1 MPAVPERLPRLTPKK
16 RTKKRRA
23 LGLYRAFGL
32 RSQPSWD
39 YRRPGGRR
47 WRASCFYAP
56 SQLLRLSSRRRSMEI
71 YMGIRIAVSYAAA
84 GGALA
89 VAVALAASSGD
100 AYAQAN
106 VLKECGSQY
115 QAAKAANE
123 LGGQSWQEFL
133 KACRGRLAEQAK
145 PSEEKPAEAKPAEA
159 KPETPPPAAA
169 ESKPTPPPATEAKPA
184 EPTPPPAAEATPKPA
199 TDPKAAARERQKK
212 CSEEWK
218 AKKAELKKAGS
229 KITWPKYWS
238 ECNKRLKAAGE

>member
-1 MPAVPERLPRLTPKK
+1 
-16 RTKKRRA
+16 
-23 LGLYRAFGL
+23 
-32 RSQPSWD
+32 
-39 YRRPGGRR
+39 
-47 WRASCFYAP
+47 
-56 SQLLRLSSRRRSMEI
+56 MEI

-133 KACRGRLAEQAK
+133 KACRGRLAEQT
-145 PSEEKPAEAKPAEA
+145 KPADA

-169 ESKPTPPPATEAKPA
+169 ESKPTPPPVTETKPV
-184 EPTPPPAAEATPKPA
+184 EPTPPPAATEATPSPKPA
-199 TDPKAAARERQKK
+199 TDPKTATRERQKK

>member
-1 MPAVPERLPRLTPKK
+1 
-16 RTKKRRA
+16 
-23 LGLYRAFGL
+23 
-32 RSQPSWD
+32 
-39 YRRPGGRR
+39 
-47 WRASCFYAP
+47 
-56 SQLLRLSSRRRSMEI
+56 MEI

-133 KACRGRLAEQAK
+133 KACRGRLAEQT
-145 PSEEKPAEAKPAEA
+145 KPAEA

-169 ESKPTPPPATEAKPA
+169 ESKPTPPPVTETKPV
-184 EPTPPPAAEATPKPA
+184 EPTPPPAATEATPSPKPA
-199 TDPKAAARERQKK
+199 TDPKTATRERQKK
-212 CSEEWK
+212 CAAEWK
-218 AKKAELKKAGS
+218 TKKAELKKAGS

>member
-1 MPAVPERLPRLTPKK
+1 
-16 RTKKRRA
+16 
-23 LGLYRAFGL
+23 
-32 RSQPSWD
+32 
-39 YRRPGGRR
+39 
-47 WRASCFYAP
+47 
-56 SQLLRLSSRRRSMEI
+56 
-71 YMGIRIAVSYAAA
+71 MGIRIAVSYAAA

-133 KACRGRLAEQAK
+133 KACRGRLAEQT
-145 PSEEKPAEAKPAEA
+145 KPAEA

-169 ESKPTPPPATEAKPA
+169 ESKPTPPPVTETKPV
-184 EPTPPPAAEATPKPA
+184 EPTPPPAATEATPSPKPA
-199 TDPKAAARERQKK
+199 TDPKTATRERQKK
-212 CSEEWK
+212 CAAEWK
-218 AKKAELKKAGS
+218 EKKAELKKAGS

>member
-1 MPAVPERLPRLTPKK
+1 
-16 RTKKRRA
+16 
-23 LGLYRAFGL
+23 
-32 RSQPSWD
+32 
-39 YRRPGGRR
+39 
-47 WRASCFYAP
+47 
-56 SQLLRLSSRRRSMEI
+56 
-71 YMGIRIAVSYAAA
+71 MGIRIAVSYAAA

-133 KACRGRLAEQAK
+133 KACRGRLAEQT
-145 PSEEKPAEAKPAEA
+145 KPAEA

-169 ESKPTPPPATEAKPA
+169 ETKPTPPPAAVESTPTPPPATEAKPV
-184 EPTPPPAAEATPKPA
+184 EPTPPAATEATPSPKPA
-199 TDPKAAARERQKK
+199 TDSKTATRERQKK
-212 CSEEWK
+212 CAAEWK